1 MAIPEQ
7 FIDDLVARSDIADV
21 VSSYVHLSK
30 KGSNLWGLCPF
41 HNEKTP
47 SFSVSPDK
55 QIYHC
60 FGCGKGGGVISFIM
74 EMENLPFVDAVKLL
88 AKRAGLEVPES
99 GENEAYRK
107 KRTRLLELSRD
118 AARFYHD
125 YLTGPGG
132 QRVRDYIA
140 QRQISPR
147 TATRFGLGAAPDQWD
162 ALTCAMTAKGYTKME
177 LIDAGLAVAGKN
189 GGIYDKF
196 RARLML
202 PVIDVRGEVVGF
214 TSRILP
220 GEEGAKYLNTP
231 ETVLFKKGRL
241 IYALNFAKN
250 TKRPNLVLVEGN
262 IDVITL
268 HQAGFDNV
276 VATMGTALTEEHA
289 RILARYT
296 KELVLCY
303 DNDAAGKQSTDRV
316 LNILKN
322 ANLNVR
328 VLQLPNAFDAE
339 GKPIKQDPDDFVKKF
354 GPAAF
359 EKCLNGSAGQN
370 DYRLDSLQTK
380 HDLSSEEGRLA
391 YLKEAVATI
400 AALQSPI
407 EREIYGNKA
416 AAAAGISGTAMAQEV
431 ARYRKDRAWKAR
443 KVQAKKDLTP
453 AVQLQPKSRQLRYE
467 NIRSARAE
475 EGVIRLLLLDP
486 ALLPE
491 TEGLDPSQFSS
502 PLLAKLYVLLR
513 QRHSQGLSL
522 QLGALSGSLEPE
534 EMSHITGIL
543 EQPETRSNR
552 SQALRDYL
560 EIIQTEAAKRGGA
573 GLDPLLAARDKFREK
588 KSYGGQPHE

>member
-7 FIDDLVARSDIADV
+7 FIDDLVSRSDIADV
-21 VSSYVHLSK
+21 VSSYVSLNK
-30 KGSNLWGLCPF
+30 KGNNLWGLCPF

-74 EMENLPFVDAVKLL
+74 EIENLPFVDAVKLL

-99 GENEAYRK
+99 SENEAYRK

-125 YLTGPGG
+125 YLTSPGG

-162 ALTCAMTAKGYTKME
+162 ALTKAMTAKGYTKMD

-196 RARLML
+196 RSRLML

-214 TSRILP
+214 TSRLLP

-322 ANLNVR
+322 ANLTVR
-328 VLQLPNAFDAE
+328 VLQLPNAFDAD
-339 GKPIKQDPDDFVKKF
+339 GKPIKQDPDDFVKRF

-370 DYRLDSLQTK
+370 DYRLDSLQSK
-380 HDLSSEEGRLA
+380 HDLSTEEGRLA
-391 YLKEAVATI
+391 YLKDAVATV

-416 AAAAGISGTAMAQEV
+416 AAAGGISAAAMAQEV
-431 ARYRKDRAWKAR
+431 ARYRKDKAWRAK
-443 KVQAKKDLTP
+443 KLQAKKDLTP
-453 AVQLQPKSRQLRYE
+453 AARLQPKARELRYE

-486 ALLPE
+486 DLLDQTASLGP
-491 TEGLDPSQFSS
+491 DQFSS
-502 PLLAKLYVLLR
+502 PLLAKLYVLLK

-522 QLGALSGSLEPE
+522 QLGALSGVLTPE
-534 EMSHITGIL
+534 EMSHISGIL
-543 EQPETRSNR
+543 EQPESRSNS
-552 SQALRDYL
+552 SQALRDYI
-560 EIIQTEAAKRGGA
+560 EIIETEAAKRGGSD
-573 GLDPLLAARDKFREK
+573 LDPLLAARDKFREK

>member
-162 ALTCAMTAKGYTKME
+162 ALTRAMTAKGYTKME

-431 ARYRKDRAWKAR
+431 ARYRKDRVWKAR

-522 QLGALSGSLEPE
+522 QLGALSGSLVPE

>member
-486 ALLPE
+486 SLAGDMEQLRE
-491 TEGLDPSQFSS
+491 EDFSS
-502 PLLAKLYVLLR
+502 PLLGKAYALLFR
-513 QRHSQGLSL
+513 RARDGLST
-522 QLGALSGSLEPE
+522 QL
-534 EMSHITGIL
+534 
-543 EQPETRSNR
+543 
-552 SQALRDYL
+552 
-560 EIIQTEAAKRGGA
+560 
-573 GLDPLLAARDKFREK
+573 PLLAGELTGEEMDHLA
-588 KSYGGQPHE
+588 YVAGQPESLANSRRSLADYIAVIRGEALKRSGVSGDDLLLAAQQKNFQKKAYMEETP